1 MVREEWLVNIK
12 NKEIIINKNYEGL
25 QNSAKRKGSKVIRMW
40 KITYKKWKSVETMIG
55 KLRKKELEE
64 GIESLGEQGL
74 LRIRKIESVRS
85 DRKNFKD

>member
-1 MVREEWLVNIK
+1 
-12 NKEIIINKNYEGL
+12 
-25 QNSAKRKGSKVIRMW
+25 
-40 KITYKKWKSVETMIG
+40 MIG

-85 DRKNFKD
+85 DRKKF